1 MRLAGLPFYFIF
13 EKKRKVF
20 FFMKYKYSSR
30 IYKFIIFAMFQEK
43 IINISN
49 PSKRRNV
56 LFNYKI
62 KKRIN
67 ID

>member
-1 MRLAGLPFYFIF
+1 MRLAGLPFYLFF
-13 EKKRKVF
+13 EKKKERRVF

-62 KKRIN
+62 KKE
-67 ID
+67 